1 MAPVAKAVE
10 TLLERLNKVIE
21 DPPKQMEMRLRQE
34 PPEIIRP
41 LSLGDGECAPY
52 IRLPFCFISPFVFK
66 ESLMFF

>member
-21 DPPKQMEMRLRQE
+21 DPPKRMEMKFRTE

-41 LSLGDGECAPY
+41 LPVGEGERTLSSSSCLNNFYSLRCD
-52 IRLPFCFISPFVFK
+52 LK
-66 ESLMFF
+66 